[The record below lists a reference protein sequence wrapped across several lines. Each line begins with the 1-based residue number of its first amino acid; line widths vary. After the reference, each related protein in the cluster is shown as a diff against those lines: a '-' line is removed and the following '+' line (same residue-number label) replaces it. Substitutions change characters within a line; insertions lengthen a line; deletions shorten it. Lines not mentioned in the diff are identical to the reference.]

1 MKHPAIRL
9 MPLLF
14 VPFITACNGGTVM
27 LLDSTTHIMSTLN
40 MRSTDISFSSQKSNG
55 DTIYKIVVNEK
66 RALNVACEFKVTL
79 GSITMSMTTMEDEE
93 FFSEIIIE
101 DTNFDIPLKEYA
113 SYKIKIHYD
122 DFRGSYRL
130 NWAK

>member
-1 MKHPAIRL
+1 MKHTTIKL
-9 MPLLF
+9 LPLLF
-14 VPFITACNGGTVM
+14 VPFLTACSGGTVI
-27 LLDSTTHIMSTLN
+27 LFDSTVHLMSSLN
-40 MRSTDISFSSQKSNG
+40 MRSTDISFSSQKSSG

-79 GSITMSMTTMEDEE
+79 GAITMSMMTMEDEE

-113 SYKIKIHYD
+113 NYKIKIHYD

>member
-1 MKHPAIRL
+1 MKHSATRL
-9 MPLLF
+9 IPLLF
-14 VPFITACNGGTVM
+14 VPFLIACNGGTVM

-66 RALNVACEFKVTL
+66 RALNVSCEYKVL
-79 GSITMSMTTMEDEE
+79 SGAITMSMMTMEDEE
-93 FFSEIIIE
+93 FFQEIVIE
-101 DTNFDIPLKEYA
+101 DANFDIPLKEYA